1 MPKATGV
8 HKIVV
13 FDLDET
19 LGCFIELGIFW
30 DSLQKF
36 YNKKLS
42 NEEWELMNKA
52 ERTEWKL
59 QISNIHEDNAKMQSK
74 RESLTRKLDMA
85 RSLRGETTC

>member
-36 YNKKLS
+36 HN
-42 NEEWELMNKA
+42 
-52 ERTEWKL
+52 
-59 QISNIHEDNAKMQSK
+59 
-74 RESLTRKLDMA
+74 
-85 RSLRGETTC
+85 RSLPDEEFFEVMNIFQNSSDRTFSIS